1 MNGRTAAGQEAS
13 HGRRGPRFLDAID
26 ERLGLKGLQY
36 PVPEHANK
44 LAYSLGGLSLM
55 TFLLM
60 VATGVFLTQYYDP
73 DPARAHESV
82 RTIIDSVTLGSFF
95 RAFHYWGAMAMIVL
109 VGLHLLRVF
118 VSGAY
123 KRPREGNWV
132 IGVILA
138 GITAGLFFTGTVLK
152 WDQES
157 LEALEHNVEVGKLL
171 GRFGFWFAP
180 TFGGTPLLT
189 RLFVVHISIL
199 PTLFVLVVAAH
210 LLLVKR
216 LKMAPS
222 PFRNGPEPEPTE
234 LFSRHLARLGGFALV
249 LIGVLTLLAVLL
261 PPGHGPAPVT
271 GIEVTKPAW
280 PLLWV
285 YPVEN
290 WVGVSGILWATVVI
304 FVALLIV
311 PFVDRSE
318 ERSPKKRLAIVIPAA
333 ILVIAII
340 VLIIFAAIQPV
351 AQHIGM

>member
-1 MNGRTAAGQEAS
+1 MNPQTDVQPEAAPRTCGR
-13 HGRRGPRFLDAID
+13 RFLDALD

-36 PVPEHANK
+36 PVPERANK
-44 LAYSLGGLSLM
+44 LAYSLGGLTLI
-55 TFLLM
+55 TFVLM
-60 VATGVFLTQYYDP
+60 VATGIFLTQYYNP
-73 DPARAHESV
+73 DPAQAHDSV
-82 RTIIDSVTLGSFF
+82 RTIIESVTLGSFI

-118 VSGAY
+118 VSASY
-123 KRPREGNWV
+123 KRPREGNWL
-132 IGVILA
+132 IGVLLA

-157 LEALEHNVEVGKLL
+157 LEALEHNIEVGKLL
-171 GRFGFWFAP
+171 GRSGFWFSP
-180 TFGGTPLLT
+180 TFSGTPLLT

-199 PTLFVLVVAAH
+199 PTVFVLVVAVH

-216 LKMAPS
+216 LRMAPS
-222 PFRNGPEPEPTE
+222 PFRKGSEPEPTE
-234 LFSRHLARLGGFALV
+234 PFSRHLARLGGFGLI
-249 LIGVLTLLAVLL
+249 LIGVLTVLAVLL
-261 PPGHGPAPVT
+261 PPGHGPAPVA

-290 WVGVSGILWATVVI
+290 WVGVSGILWATVAI

-311 PFVDRSE
+311 PFVDRSD
-318 ERSPKKRLAIVIPAA
+318 ERAPAKRLGIVIPAA

-340 VLIIFAAIQPV
+340 VLIVFAAIQPV

>member
-1 MNGRTAAGQEAS
+1 MNTQTVARRQGPSRTRGR
-13 HGRRGPRFLDAID
+13 RFLDALD

-44 LAYSLGGLSLM
+44 LAYSLGGLSLI
-55 TFLLM
+55 TFVLM
-60 VATGVFLTQYYDP
+60 VATGIFLTQYYNP
-73 DPARAHESV
+73 DPTRAHESV
-82 RTIIDSVTLGSFF
+82 RGIIESVTLGSFV

-118 VSGAY
+118 ASGAY

-132 IGVILA
+132 IGVVLA
-138 GITAGLFFTGTVLK
+138 GITGGLFFTGTVLK

-171 GRFGFWFAP
+171 GRFGFWFSP

-199 PTLFVLVVAAH
+199 PTLFVLVVAVH

-216 LKMAPS
+216 LRMAPS
-222 PFRNGPEPEPTE
+222 PFRKGDEPEPTE
-234 LFSRHLARLGGFALV
+234 PFSRHLARLGGFALI
-249 LIGVLTLLAVLL
+249 LIGVLSMLAVLL
-261 PPGHGPAPVT
+261 PPGHGPAPVA

-280 PLLWV
+280 PLLWI

-290 WVGVSGILWATVVI
+290 WVGISGILWATVVI

-311 PFVDRSE
+311 PLVDRSQ
-318 ERSPKKRLAIVIPAA
+318 ERSPAKRLGIVIPAA
-333 ILVIAII
+333 ILVITII
-340 VLIIFAAIQPV
+340 LLIVFAAIQSV
-351 AQHIGM
+351 SQHIGM

>member
-1 MNGRTAAGQEAS
+1 MSMQTAARPEAAPRS
-13 HGRRGPRFLDAID
+13 RRRRFLDALD

-44 LAYSLGGLSLM
+44 LAYSLGGLSLI

-60 VATGVFLTQYYDP
+60 VATGIFLTQYYDP

-82 RTIIDSVTLGSFF
+82 RSIIDSVTLGSFI

-118 VSGAY
+118 ISASY

-132 IGVILA
+132 IGVTLA

-157 LEALEHNVEVGKLL
+157 FEALEHNIEVGKLL
-171 GRFGFWFAP
+171 GRFGFWFSP
-180 TFGGTPLLT
+180 SFGGTPLLT
-189 RLFVVHISIL
+189 RLFVVHISIF
-199 PTLFVLVVAAH
+199 PTLFVLIVAVH

-216 LKMAPS
+216 LKLAPS
-222 PFRNGPEPEPTE
+222 PFRKGPEPEPTE
-234 LFSRHLARLGGFALV
+234 PFSRHLARLGGFALI
-249 LIGVLTLLAVLL
+249 LIGLLTVLAVLL
-261 PPGHGPAPVT
+261 PPGHGPAPVA

-280 PLLWV
+280 PLLWI

-290 WVGVSGILWATVVI
+290 WVGISGILWATVVI
-304 FVALLIV
+304 FVVLLIG

-318 ERSPKKRLAIVIPAA
+318 ARSPTKRLGIVITAA
-333 ILVIAII
+333 ILVITIM
-340 VLIIFAAIQPV
+340 VLIVFAAIQPV